1 MRISDWSSDV
11 CSSDLSRMTS
21 TMTANLQNLTHTT
34 FMPIYANWHASCYID
49 DRYTEWGANLQP
61 TLQKGWSPQPSG
73 PCEPKPFDEAGAKH
87 YRCGSL
93 CILDR
98 PAAPQACH
106 GALGKR
112 RNL

>member
-11 CSSDLSRMTS
+11 CSSDL
-21 TMTANLQNLTHTT
+21 NLRFCDLSALQRGCFVTGFL
-34 FMPIYANWHASCYID
+34 PIYANWHASCYID

-87 YRCGSL
+87 YRRGSL

-98 PAAPQACH
+98 PAAQQACD
-106 GALGKR
+106 GALGTR

>member
-34 FMPIYANWHASCYID
+34 FLPIYANWHASCYID

-61 TLQKGWSPQPSG
+61 TLQTGWSTQPSG
-73 PCEPKPFDEAGAKH
+73 PCERSEERLVGKGGVSTVN
-87 YRCGSL
+87 YRWSRC
-93 CILDR
+93 
-98 PAAPQACH
+98 P
-106 GALGKR
+106 
-112 RNL
+112 